1 MAERLTR
8 TKKYAKLRNQ
18 ISNDREESL
27 VTDELNTYQEK
38 LNNVKSQ
45 FGRDTEPVFPND
57 PVIYKPID
65 EKPAITE
72 EVKKQEESS
81 MKSLDEILF
90 SMMNEVYSP
99 TPIKPVVEEPV
110 KPVEQP
116 VQKPVQP
123 QVVEPVQ
130 KPVQPQA
137 VEPVQKPVQPAPT
150 NDFVKVA
157 TDEAKDYSRKA
168 GNLTID
174 ELPNAMIDNIRHGGE
189 EQVQKEEKEFD
200 EDDFSNTVSLEI
212 EKVLNEIKNQ
222 KAEES
227 TPVVIEEAE
236 LVDDIK
242 EEPKQNET
250 KVEEVEIE
258 TPQPVAPVQ
267 EKIEPVKEEV
277 KEETFEHPVLTK
289 TLEQPVV
296 EIKNISETINMQKP
310 NEDVVDDT
318 IPFNANNV
326 QEEIDEEEFEDE
338 EEGPSKV
345 LNVILGI
352 LIFVLVA
359 VLGIIVYY
367 ILVAKGIIGWEK

>member
-8 TKKYAKLRNQ
+8 TKKYAELRNQ

-45 FGRDTEPVFPND
+45 FGRDAEPVFPND
-57 PVIYKPID
+57 SVIYKPID

-123 QVVEPVQ
+123 QAVEPVQ

-367 ILVAKGIIGWEK
+367 ILVAKGIIG

>member
-8 TKKYAKLRNQ
+8 TKKYAELRNQ

-27 VTDELNTYQEK
+27 VTEELNTYQEK

-45 FGRDTEPVFPND
+45 FGRDTEPVFPNK
-57 PVIYKPID
+57 PVINKPVD

-81 MKSLDEILF
+81 MKSLDDILS

-99 TPIKPVVEEPV
+99 TPIKSVDEEPI

-116 VQKPVQP
+116 VQEPVKP
-123 QVVEPVQ
+123 QVVEPVQEPVKPQVAEPVQ
-130 KPVQPQA
+130 KPVQP
-137 VEPVQKPVQPAPT
+137 VPT

-222 KAEES
+222 KVEEPS
-227 TPVVIEEAE
+227 PVVIEEAE

-242 EEPKQNET
+242 EEPKQTEV
-250 KVEEVEIE
+250 KVEEPQVE
-258 TPQPVAPVQ
+258 TPQPVVPTL
-267 EKIEPVKEEV
+267 EKIEPVKEET

-296 EIKNISETINMQKP
+296 EIKNINETINMQKP

-367 ILVAKGIIGWEK
+367 ILVAKGIIG

>member
-8 TKKYAKLRNQ
+8 TKKYAELRNQ

-45 FGRDTEPVFPND
+45 FGRDTEPVFPNK
-57 PVIYKPID
+57 PVVNKPVD
-65 EKPAITE
+65 EKPVITE

-81 MKSLDEILF
+81 MKSLDDILS

-99 TPIKPVVEEPV
+99 TPIKSVDEEPI

-116 VQKPVQP
+116 VQKQVQP

-130 KPVQPQA
+130 KPVQP
-137 VEPVQKPVQPAPT
+137 VPT

-222 KAEES
+222 KVEEPS
-227 TPVVIEEAE
+227 PVVIEEAE

-242 EEPKQNET
+242 EEPKQTEV
-250 KVEEVEIE
+250 KVEEPQVE
-258 TPQPVAPVQ
+258 TPQPVVPTL
-267 EKIEPVKEEV
+267 EKIEPVKEET

-296 EIKNISETINMQKP
+296 EIKNINETINMQKP

-326 QEEIDEEEFEDE
+326 QEEIDEEEYDDE
-338 EEGPSKV
+338 EEAPSKV

-359 VLGIIVYY
+359 VLGVIVYY
-367 ILVAKGIIGWEK
+367 ILVAKGIIG